1 MWYVALIII
10 KGIAGA
16 YDRNW
21 AILGE
26 WLVLLEKLNS

>member
-1 MWYVALIII
+1 MWYVALIESIV
-10 KGIAGA
+10 GA

-21 AILGE
+21 ETLGE